1 MWRRFDNLID
11 KAPPR
16 ALAVFFLLPFLFGVV
31 KQLFKAAP
39 WFTDFQA
46 IACAGNALVHARSI
60 YSGGGDCPNFWPQ
73 AYVYTPIGARF
84 AALMQR
90 SFGLTSEVFLY
101 GAIYCVLLGLV
112 LRRLWRDDGN
122 LALRAPFLIGISA
135 SGLLSGNISIV
146 FHAGIFL
153 LATTFAATPVVLLPL
168 VVLAGAF
175 KPTLAVYG
183 GLFLFTCRPWKER
196 LLLCAASLAAMGG
209 YFVLFAKLDAGEFG
223 EWLDAVRL
231 RGLTIERGHSV
242 FGLPLIDQLNQGWAL
257 GLIYLIF
264 AALLG
269 FAALLA
275 AQTWLRDP
283 AARIGFGVSVCVLL
297 CPRVMDY
304 DQYTLPIGI
313 AAMLAACLPCIER
326 SRAVMRAVLLGGL
339 LSMIL
344 GGRRGGECLFFV
356 ASALFV
362 TLGVMAV
369 RARLASGRRWWDVR
383 EIEPTQV

>member
-1 MWRRFDNLID
+1 MLRRLDTLID
-11 KAPPR
+11 KVPPR
-16 ALAVFFLLPFLFGVV
+16 VLAGFFLLPFLFGVL
-31 KQLFKAAP
+31 KQLVKAAP

-46 IACAGNALVHARSI
+46 IACAGNALNHGRSI
-60 YSGGGDCPNFWPQ
+60 YSGIWDCPNFWPQ

-84 AALMQR
+84 FALMQR
-90 SFGLTSEVFLY
+90 NFGITSEVFLY

-122 LALRAPFLIGISA
+122 LALRAPFLIGVSA

-153 LATTFAATPVVLLPL
+153 LATSFATTPVVLLPL

-183 GLFLFTCRPWKER
+183 GLFLFTGRPWKER
-196 LLLCAASLAAMGG
+196 LLLSAVSLTLIGAYLAAFA
-209 YFVLFAKLDAGEFG
+209 YFDSGEFA
-223 EWLDAVRL
+223 EWIDVVRL
-231 RGLTIERGHSV
+231 RGLAIERGHSV
-242 FGLPLIDQLNQGWAL
+242 FGLPLIDQLNDNSVL
-257 GLIYLIF
+257 GLVYLIF
-264 AALLG
+264 IGLLG
-269 FAALLA
+269 SASLLV

-283 AARIGFGVSVCVLL
+283 VTRISFGVSVCVLL

-313 AAMLAACLPCIER
+313 AGMLAACLPLIAR
-326 SRAVMRAVLLGGL
+326 RTAVWRLVLFGGL

-356 ASALFV
+356 VSALIV
-362 TLGVMAV
+362 ALGVMAL
-369 RARLASGRRWWDVR
+369 RARLANGLCWCDLR
-383 EIEPTQV
+383 ETEPTRL